1 MTDKDIR
8 SEIEE
13 LRAQLESLSRTAGQE
28 QDASSQAAGPAPRRE
43 GDAEE
48 NAASGWFRDIIKQAE
63 ELMGGL
69 DLQLKDVPAK
79 TALLIFALGILT
91 GRLLSRKE

>member
-13 LRAQLESLSRTAGQE
+13 LRARLESLSGTGGQGAGQSAGGAA
-28 QDASSQAAGPAPRRE
+28 QQPADA
-43 GDAEE
+43 AEE
-48 NAASGWFRDIIKQAE
+48 TGVGGFLRDIMKQAE

-79 TALLIFALGILT
+79 TALMIFALGVLM
-91 GRLLSRKE
+91 GRMLSKRE

>member
-13 LRAQLESLSRTAGQE
+13 LRVQMEVLSRTKGE
-28 QDASSQAAGPAPRRE
+28 EASSPAAGAAPRQE
-43 GDAEE
+43 GGVGDDTAT
-48 NAASGWFRDIIKQAE
+48 GWFRDIIKQAE

-79 TALLIFALGILT
+79 TALVIFALGILT
-91 GRLLSRKE
+91 GRLLSRKG

>member
-13 LRAQLESLSRTAGQE
+13 LRAQLESLSRTAGQ
-28 QDASSQAAGPAPRRE
+28 DASSSAAGATPRRE
-43 GDAEE
+43 GDAEDD
-48 NAASGWFRDIIKQAE
+48 AASGWFRDIIKQAE

>member
-8 SEIEE
+8 SEIED
-13 LRAQLESLSRTAGQE
+13 LRAQMEALSRMKGEDASPPTAG
-28 QDASSQAAGPAPRRE
+28 AAPRQE
-43 GDAEE
+43 GGAGDDTAV
-48 NAASGWFRDIIKQAE
+48 GWFRDIIKQAE

-91 GRLLSRKE
+91 GRLLSRKG

>member
-8 SEIEE
+8 TEIEE
-13 LRAQLESLSRTAGQE
+13 LRAQLEALSRVGE
-28 QDASSQAAGPAPRRE
+28 QDAAQPAAGEALRGE
-43 GDAEE
+43 DDAES
-48 NAASGWFRDIIKQAE
+48 AGAGGWLRDIMKQAE

-79 TALLIFALGILT
+79 TALMIFALGVLT
-91 GRLLSRKE
+91 GRLLSKRE

>member
-13 LRAQLESLSRTAGQE
+13 LRERLESLSRARRQDTAPS
-28 QDASSQAAGPAPRRE
+28 AAAGAQLRE
-43 GDAEE
+43 DEAGVGGAG
-48 NAASGWFRDIIKQAE
+48 GWFQDILKQAE
-63 ELMGGL
+63 ELLGGL

-79 TALLIFALGILT
+79 TALVIFALGVLT

>member
-13 LRAQLESLSRTAGQE
+13 LRARLESLSRAGGQGASQPAGGAAPHE
-28 QDASSQAAGPAPRRE
+28 VEAAEDAGAG
-43 GDAEE
+43 G
-48 NAASGWFRDIIKQAE
+48 FLRDIMKQAE

-79 TALLIFALGILT
+79 TALMIFALGVLT
-91 GRLLSRKE
+91 GRMLSKRD

>member
-13 LRAQLESLSRTAGQE
+13 LRAQLESLSRTKGP
-28 QDASSQAAGPAPRRE
+28 DASSPAAGAAPRQEGGVE
-43 GDAEE
+43 GDAVT
-48 NAASGWFRDIIKQAE
+48 GWFRDIIKQAE

-79 TALLIFALGILT
+79 TALVIFALGILT
-91 GRLLSRKE
+91 GRLLSRKG